1 MSDEKDI
8 LEDTNFFC
16 GLTKDELWSA
26 VNMSSNNGEVKA
38 AIRATVSLK
47 SIVAQSNRTIYQPR
61 RM

>member
-26 VNMSSNNGEVKA
+26 VKLSSNNSEVKA
-38 AIRATVSLK
+38 AVKATIHLRELANK
-47 SIVAQSNRTIYQPR
+47 K
-61 RM
+61 